1 MGVTYVVIKGGHGD
15 EKEAIDLLFDGS
27 DFSSLVAERIPTKNT
42 HGTGC
47 TFRQR
52 LQQPLPMAF
61 LLMMLFN

>member
-27 DFSSLVAERIPTKNT
+27 DFSSLVAERIPTKIRMEQAVL
-42 HGTGC
+42 
-47 TFRQR
+47 FRQR